1 MRIDVGEILSIIM
14 SQLAYESPPNQMGLG
29 DKDPRPTIVP
39 EEEIKP
45 GTYDV
50 IKTITLYG
58 IIRSIVAKSFR
69 EFENS

>member
-1 MRIDVGEILSIIM
+1 MRRDVGEILSIIM
-14 SQLAYESPPNQMGLG
+14 SQPAYESPPNQMGLG

-45 GTYDV
+45 GTYV

-58 IIRSIVAKSFR
+58 IIRSIVAKWFK
-69 EFENS
+69 NH